1 MKVHPDLDSGYAW
14 VVAVANCWVNFSVYG
29 LYRSYGVLYV
39 AFMEHYHVNHQTA
52 SWPFTLLCSVYHLIG
67 PLVGLLS
74 DRFTIRSLQLIGCLI
89 ASFGVLS
96 AYFASEFIWVIIL
109 LGAVQGIGLGV
120 IRTLSNVVIQQYFT
134 KNRATATGIGMAGGT
149 IASFFFPSFSEFIIE
164 NYGLKLSYVVF
175 GAVMLQ
181 AMVGIVLEREPRW
194 QTGHAG
200 IANSGQ
206 SYTTINTDCE
216 DGRSNE
222 DETSDRNSNV
232 KSVSKN
238 VESVS
243 EDEKSLPT
251 PDAVVEE
258 AKRRPSV
265 ISIQYLR
272 EKARSPGGQRLI
284 FIMKQPVFWVIT
296 LTFITYSICLQ
307 VYLMTIVDVT
317 MKNGIAI
324 KRQAIFVITIFSA
337 ADLIGRVSFGWI
349 SDKGFARPKT
359 IAIVCNISL
368 CFFLVLIPIV
378 PSLFAIQFCSFAIGL
393 LLGIITI
400 LWPLLNGDYF
410 GTDNLPL
417 TLGLNCFFSGIESIL
432 RPFAIGK
439 TISVCLSLSLSSTVS
454 TRSLTLSLSL
464 FLKLD

>member
-1 MKVHPDLDSGYAW
+1 MKLHPDLDSGYAW
-14 VVAVANCWVNFSVYG
+14 VVAIANCWVNFSIYG

-74 DRFTIRSLQLIGCLI
+74 DHFTIRSLQLVGCLI

-96 AYFASEFIWVIIL
+96 AYFAADFLWVIIL

-134 KNRATATGIGMAGGT
+134 KNRASATGIGMAGGT
-149 IASFFFPSFSEFIIE
+149 IASFFFPSFSEFVIE

-181 AMVGIVLEREPRW
+181 AMIGIVLEREPRW
-194 QTGHAG
+194 QSADGPG
-200 IANSGQ
+200 NSIQ
-206 SYTTINTDCE
+206 SYTTIATDCE
-216 DGRSNE
+216 DGRSN
-222 DETSDRNSNV
+222 DGADANSDDCNHNEENLANV
-232 KSVSKN
+232 QNYV
-238 VESVS
+238 
-243 EDEKSLPT
+243 
-251 PDAVVEE
+251 ARE
-258 AKRRPSV
+258 AKRKSSV
-265 ISIQYLR
+265 ISIKYLR
-272 EKARSPGGQRLI
+272 EKTKSAGFQRLLL
-284 FIMKQPVFWVIT
+284 IMKQPIFWVIT

-307 VYLMTIVDVT
+307 VYLMTIVDIS
-317 MKNGIAI
+317 MKSGIST

-359 IAIVCNISL
+359 MAIVCNISL

-400 LWPLLNGDYF
+400 LWPLLNSDYF
-410 GTDNLPL
+410 GNDNLPL

-439 TISVCLSLSLSSTVS
+439 ENFNSNSI
-454 TRSLTLSLSL
+454 
-464 FLKLD
+464 

>member
-1 MKVHPDLDSGYAW
+1 MKLHPDLDSGYAW
-14 VVAVANCWVNFSVYG
+14 VVAVANCWVNFSIYG

-39 AFMEHYHVNHQTA
+39 SFMEHYHVNHQTA

-74 DRFTIRSLQLIGCLI
+74 DRFSIRSLQLVGCLI

-96 AYFASEFIWVIIL
+96 AYFAADFVWVIIL

-134 KNRATATGIGMAGGT
+134 KNRASATGIAMAGGT
-149 IASFFFPSFSEFIIE
+149 IASFIFPSFSEFIIE

-181 AMVGIVLEREPRW
+181 AMIGIVLQREPRW
-194 QTGHAG
+194 QTGNG
-200 IANSGQ
+200 GTLGNSIQ
-206 SYTTINTDCE
+206 SYTTITTVCE
-216 DGRSNE
+216 DGRSNHSS
-222 DETSDRNSNV
+222 DERDNELQGNEEEN
-232 KSVSKN
+232 KS
-238 VESVS
+238 
-243 EDEKSLPT
+243 T
-251 PDAVVEE
+251 EE
-258 AKRRPSV
+258 IEVARRKLSV
-265 ISIQYLR
+265 ISIKYLTER
-272 EKARSPGGQRLI
+272 AKKAGYQRLI
-284 FIMKQPVFWVIT
+284 LIMKQPIFWIIT
-296 LTFITYSICLQ
+296 LTFVTYSICLQ

-317 MKNGIAI
+317 MKNGIAV
-324 KRQAIFVITIFSA
+324 KKEAIFVITIFSA

-368 CFFLVLIPIV
+368 CFFLILIPIV

-393 LLGIITI
+393 LLGIITV
-400 LWPLLNGDYF
+400 LWPLLNSDYF
-410 GTDNLPL
+410 GNDNLPL
-417 TLGLNCFFSGIESIL
+417 TLGLNCFFSGVESIL

-439 TISVCLSLSLSSTVS
+439 LISS
-454 TRSLTLSLSL
+454 TRSSLTSSLPVHRVL
-464 FLKLD
+464 FGLPQQV